1 LKKQII
7 ILIGLKGSGKTY
19 VGSLLQEK
27 LDIKFFR
34 VENVWLSLKSDRLT
48 NEYILEGFGLVEQ
61 EIDKLL
67 LNTDRIIIE
76 STGTTHYFSTFINRL
91 KTKYDLILVNIQTS
105 QELCLQRVKSRD
117 SSIHVPISDDIV
129 KQINQDALKVNLKY
143 DIIIDNEKSSDDKI
157 LEDIQKVL
165 N

>member
-1 LKKQII
+1 MKKQIF

-34 VENVWLSLKSDRLT
+34 VENIWLSLKSERLT

-61 EIDKLL
+61 EIDNLL
-67 LNTDRIIIE
+67 QKTDRIIIE
-76 STGTTHYFSTFINRL
+76 STGTTHYFNIFINRL
-91 KTKYDLILVNIQTS
+91 KTKYDLVFVKIHTS
-105 QELCLQRVKSRD
+105 PELCLKRVKSRD
-117 SSIHVPISDDIV
+117 SSIHVPISDEV
-129 KQINQDALKVNLKY
+129 VEQINQDALKVNLKY
-143 DIIIDNEKSSDDKI
+143 DLIIDNEKSSDDKI
-157 LEDIQKVL
+157 LEDIKKVL